1 MDLTIYR
8 TVRSVEVR
16 QAQNGRTYWVVTDD
30 TNQEW
35 KCWDPNAAV
44 AANNSAG
51 TGQLMQ
57 LGVRVAPARDP
68 QYGMNYSL
76 RSCSLAPMGVAPT
89 PAGAEHQQ
97 AQAMP
102 GPTQQLPGI
111 PQPQPIGQLQ
121 PQAPMP
127 NVPMPQQ
134 QPMPQ
139 AQVLPAAGPQKTMG
153 QGGNFSDLDILR
165 MARSTSVEAAA
176 ALAAAFPPDFSN
188 EEGNFDWLRFWLA
201 AEAIQKHIT
210 HRAHEGWIP
219 GQEMNA
225 RGDGASNEQQ
235 VLAEVHAQFPG
246 TVEVPVAPQGVP
258 AQASAENAEGG
269 DIDWDNP

>member
-8 TVRSVEVR
+8 GVRTVEARTS
-16 QAQNGRTYWVVTDD
+16 QNQRNYWIVTDD
-30 TNQEW
+30 TGQEW
-35 KCWDPNAAV
+35 RCWEPNAAV
-44 AANNSAG
+44 ACNNVAG

-76 RSCSLAPMGVAPT
+76 RSAALAPMGVQPT

-97 AQAMP
+97 AQQMP
-102 GPTQQLPGI
+102 GPAQQMPGM
-111 PQPQPIGQLQ
+111 Q
-121 PQAPMP
+121 PMP
-127 NVPMPQQ
+127 MGGAAIQPTQMNVPTAITPGYPTQ

-139 AQVLPAAGPQKTMG
+139 PQAGPVKTMG

-176 ALAAAFPPDFSN
+176 RLAAAFPPDFSN

-225 RGDGASNEQQ
+225 RGSTNEQQ
-235 VLAEVHAQFPG
+235 VLAEVQALPG
-246 TVEVPVAPQGVP
+246 TVEVPMAPTQIPMG
-258 AQASAENAEGG
+258 ASAENADGG
-269 DIDWDNP
+269 EIDWENP